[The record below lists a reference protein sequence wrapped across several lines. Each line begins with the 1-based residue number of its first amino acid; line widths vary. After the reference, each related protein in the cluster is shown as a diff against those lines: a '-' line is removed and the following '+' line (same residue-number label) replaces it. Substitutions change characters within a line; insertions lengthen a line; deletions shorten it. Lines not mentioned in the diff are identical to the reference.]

1 MNMNQRI
8 EDLSFI
14 NERLVDV
21 LERENAALRK
31 YRTEGLEELRKD
43 KESLT
48 RAYESRVLGVYKN
61 IDDLSQV
68 DEDLRERLGI
78 LGEKVDALVKENST
92 LLKVGIESN
101 RRVVDMIAEA
111 VKSINTGAQTY
122 SGTGSMSPQNSGGGH
137 PIGSISINETL

>member
-1 MNMNQRI
+1 MNMKQRI
-8 EDLSFI
+8 EDLAFI

-21 LERENAALRK
+21 LKRENAALTAL
-31 YRTEGLEELRKD
+31 RTEELKDLKSD

-68 DEDLRERLGI
+68 DKDLLERLGI
-78 LGEKVDALVKENST
+78 LCGKVDALVEENT
-92 LLKVGIESN
+92 LLLRVGMEAN

-111 VKSINTGAQTY
+111 VKSLNSGAQTY
-122 SGTGSMSPQNSGGGH
+122 SGTGAMAHGNLRKNQPV
-137 PIGSISINETL
+137 GSISINETL